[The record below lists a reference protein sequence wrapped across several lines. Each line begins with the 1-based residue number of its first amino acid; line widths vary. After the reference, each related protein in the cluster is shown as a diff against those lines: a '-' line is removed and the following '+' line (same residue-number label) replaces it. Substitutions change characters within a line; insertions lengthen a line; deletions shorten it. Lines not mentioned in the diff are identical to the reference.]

1 MSSKKY
7 DKLAEYGY
15 GFSEK
20 NLRRMVQLNEVF
32 PNADCHHHHLAIG
45 DGSQEEKR
53 EILQE
58 AIVLYFDSSHKPA
71 LHWWTI
77 CGCRDRSA
85 RKSPH
90 LCRS

>member
-1 MSSKKY
+1 LSSKKY

-32 PNADCHHHHLAIG
+32 PNADCYHHHLAIG

-53 EILQE
+53 EILA
-58 AIVLYFDSSHKPA
+58 AIGGYSFA
-71 LHWWTI
+71 LRFVT
-77 CGCRDRSA
+77 
-85 RKSPH
+85 
-90 LCRS
+90 